1 MGGATTPSYVETTS
15 EAPPRCLARS
25 SAIIDGTTKGM
36 SPSSTTP
43 AEALS
48 GRARKPARTE
58 VFMPRRYSSFTI
70 GVQERPRSSSRMW
83 SLSWPSTT
91 KTGSR
96 PAASAVST
104 ARRRT
109 VVPPSGRRSLLRPMR
124 VDCPAASTMPAT
136 GASPI
141 MDASRLVA
149 QMHGRP
155 SRSDG
160 EHLRDDAHGDLL
172 GAVGRDVETHG
183 SVEAFRGGDADL
195 LQDLLPAGPRTEQ
208 SEVADR
214 LLEQGLE
221 PALVVHKRM
230 GLHDRG
236 VPAGESE
243 PGDSVLGSA
252 QQQPRR
258 GGKPLRGQVCRPV
271 IDDRDLESGLRG
283 ERGERAG
290 IVAGA
295 EEEEMWRRIED
306 LDEEAGVG
314 HLPHPRTPPLDS
326 P

>member
-83 SLSWPSTT
+83 SLSGPSTT

-183 SVEAFRGGDADL
+183 SVEAFRGGGPDL
-195 LQDLLPAGPRTEQ
+195 LQDLLPEGPRART
-208 SEVADR
+208 SRGDDR
-214 LLEQGLE
+214 LLKTGS
-221 PALVVHKRM
+221 HKPYDVSREIR
-230 GLHDRG
+230 LI
-236 VPAGESE
+236 AT
-243 PGDSVLGSA
+243 GSPVCHYY
-252 QQQPRR
+252 PR
-258 GGKPLRGQVCRPV
+258 
-271 IDDRDLESGLRG
+271 
-283 ERGERAG
+283 
-290 IVAGA
+290 
-295 EEEEMWRRIED
+295 
-306 LDEEAGVG
+306 
-314 HLPHPRTPPLDS
+314 
-326 P
+326 